1 MEQSAY
7 RIIDANFNRSRE
19 ALRVIEEYCRFSL
32 DSAAFTERAKQ
43 MRHRLCSLLNQL
55 DSGKLISAR
64 DTQADVGAGL
74 SVDGQMRRS
83 GLIDAAKA
91 ACRRLTEA
99 LRSLSEVISAEN
111 PELASQIEALRFEAY
126 NLEKDCL
133 IFGGTVEK
141 FRKVKLYIVIS
152 SSFPAEVL
160 NLTEKCIAGGA
171 DCIQLRA
178 KTAISDD
185 ELFAL
190 ADEFVKECRQGGIL
204 SIVNDRIDIAIAAD
218 ADGVHLGQN
227 DLPIEQAYKL
237 QHKPLIIGKSTH
249 SMEQLKA
256 ACQQPLTYVGLG
268 PVYATPTKPTA
279 PPVGLGYVKNAA
291 DFLADKGIGHVAIG
305 GITIDNIEQ
314 VLNTGAKAIAVS
326 SAVSRAADP
335 REACRKLK
343 EKIETFIE
351 KRWINRND
359 FREISA
365 GTG

>member
-32 DSAAFTERAKQ
+32 NSAAFTERAKQ

-74 SVDGQMRRS
+74 SVDGQMKRS

-178 KTAISDD
+178 KKINDD

-190 ADEFVKECRQGGIL
+190 AVEFAKECRQGGIL

-256 ACQQPLTYVGLG
+256 ASQQPLTYVGLG
-268 PVYATPTKPTA
+268 PVFATPTKPAA
-279 PPVGLGYVKNAA
+279 PPVGLEYVKNAA
-291 DFLADKGIGHVAIG
+291 EFLADKGIGHVAIG

-314 VLNTGAKAIAVS
+314 VLKEGAKAIAVS
-326 SAVSRAADP
+326 SGVSKAADP

-343 EKIETFIE
+343 EKIEDFIE
-351 KRWINRND
+351 KKID
-359 FREISA
+359 QS
-365 GTG
+365 G